1 MKMAPKQF
9 KLEVAYNS
17 KTTLNPNFTHITMSF
32 KKKHFF
38 TKLGEN
44 AIRETIIKS
53 VFFFYKKIFEYIK
66 YY

>member
-53 VFFFYKKIFEYIK
+53 VFFFL
-66 YY
+66 

>member
-17 KTTLNPNFTHITMSF
+17 KTTLNPNFTHINMSF

-38 TKLGEN
+38 TKLGKKYHQRN
-44 AIRETIIKS
+44 YHKKC
-53 VFFFYKKIFEYIK
+53 VFFYKKIFEYIK